1 MTNYEFVDVSTPGMG
16 HSHVLLIP
24 RVWEAW
30 REGT

>member
-1 MTNYEFVDVSTPGMG
+1 MTNHEFVDVSTPGMG

-24 RVWEAW
+24 RVREVQ

>member
-1 MTNYEFVDVSTPGMG
+1 MTNHEFVDVSTRAIG

-24 RVWEAW
+24 RARQVQ